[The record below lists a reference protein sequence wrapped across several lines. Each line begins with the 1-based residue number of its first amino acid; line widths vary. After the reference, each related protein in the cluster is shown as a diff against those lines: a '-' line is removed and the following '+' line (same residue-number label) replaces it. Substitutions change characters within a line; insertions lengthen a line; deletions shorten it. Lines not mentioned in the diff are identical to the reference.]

1 MRHFDVPAA
10 DFVRVGEA
18 VMYVCRRCTGEPAA
32 SSGLPRSSSPAR
44 WKRNLFLLTTATLL
58 GAGTATSSSANDTV
72 IYTYDALGRLVSIS
86 IAGGPRG
93 GQQISTGFD
102 PADNRTNYQVTG
114 APSSVFSIADVSVN
128 EGGTATLTVSRFGAS
143 SGSATVSYATSN
155 GSATAPADYTATS
168 GTLTFA
174 DGETSKTVTA
184 ATIDD
189 TYREGPETFG
199 VTLSN
204 ASAGTGI
211 SRASATV
218 TIIDNDLA
226 PKLAISG
233 ASVTEG
239 GAAVLTVTR
248 SSVINTGVSVNYA
261 TSDGTAVAPGDYTAT
276 SGTLTFVPGETSKT
290 ITVATVDDGTYETT
304 ESFSVGLSGATDDAV
319 ITNATGTV
327 TVNDNDAAPSFSILG
342 GSAAEGGSITFTV
355 TKSGATTTAHSVTY
369 DTADGTATAADDYA
383 RATGTLTF
391 LPGETSKIVTV
402 PTVDD
407 TVYEQNETFQVRL
420 SGATGG
426 ATISTT
432 SATGT
437 ITDNDAAPSF
447 SVSNVAITEGGT
459 ASVTVTKS
467 GSTNVNAS
475 VSFATVDGTATQSD
489 YNPVSGSLTFLPGET
504 AKSVQI
510 TTKQNSYFD
519 TGTSFNLQ
527 LSNPSDAT
535 LGNSNAVVTI
545 NNDDPPPT
553 FTVIA
558 NAAKPEGSPVSFGV
572 VLGGNTSYRVP
583 LTVNYTT
590 SSGTATSGVDFTPT
604 SGTLTFISP
613 GTVQTVSVPTV
624 QDTDYEP
631 DETVN
636 FTISSPSYGATIEVA
651 QASGTILNDDPAPSQ
666 GPVANTDSMGT
677 YARCASFTVAPLAND
692 SDPGGHYPLS
702 LVSVATGSGY
712 DRVVNGNT
720 VTFTALAGGAKSVLY
735 VMQNSIGQQASAA
748 ITFTVQSGKVCP

>member
-1 MRHFDVPAA
+1 
-10 DFVRVGEA
+10 
-18 VMYVCRRCTGEPAA
+18 
-32 SSGLPRSSSPAR
+32 
-44 WKRNLFLLTTATLL
+44 
-58 GAGTATSSSANDTV
+58 
-72 IYTYDALGRLVSIS
+72 
-86 IAGGPRG
+86 
-93 GQQISTGFD
+93 
-102 PADNRTNYQVTG
+102 
-114 APSSVFSIADVSVN
+114 VFSIADVSVN

-174 DGETSKTVTA
+174 DGETSKTVTV
-184 ATIDD
+184 ATVDD
-189 TYREGPETFG
+189 TYREGPETLS

-204 ASAGTGI
+204 ASSGTGI
-211 SRASATV
+211 GRASATV
-218 TIIDNDLA
+218 TIVDNDLA

-248 SSVINTGVSVNYA
+248 SSVTNTSVSVNYA

-276 SGTLTFVPGETSKT
+276 SGTLTFTPGETSKT
-290 ITVATVDDGTYETT
+290 ITVATVDDGTYEAT
-304 ESFSVGLSGATDDAV
+304 EGFSVGLSGATDDAV
-319 ITNATGTV
+319 ITNATGAV
-327 TVNDNDAAPSFSILG
+327 TVSDNDAAPSFSILG

-355 TKSGATTTAHSVTY
+355 TKSGSTATAHSVTY
-369 DTADGTATAADDYA
+369 DTVDGTATAPDDYA
-383 RATGTLTF
+383 RATGLLTF
-391 LPGETSKIVTV
+391 LPGETSKTVTIS
-402 PTVDD
+402 TVDD
-407 TVYEQNETFQVRL
+407 TIYEQNETFQVRL
-420 SGATGG
+420 SGATSG
-426 ATISTT
+426 ATISTA

-447 SVSNVAITEGGT
+447 SVSNVAVTEGGT

-475 VSFATVDGTATQSD
+475 VSYATVDGSATQSD
-489 YNPVSGSLTFLPGET
+489 YNPVSGALTFLPGET

-519 TGTSFNLQ
+519 SGTSFSLQ
-527 LSNPSDAT
+527 LSNPSGAT
-535 LGNSNAVVTI
+535 LGSSNAVITI

-558 NAAKPEGSPVSFGV
+558 NAANPEGSPISFGV
-572 VLGGNTSYRVP
+572 VLGGNTSYRTP
-583 LTVNYTT
+583 LTINYTT
-590 SSGTATSGVDFTPT
+590 SSGTATSGVDFSPT
-604 SGTLTFISP
+604 SGTLTFTSP
-613 GTVQTVSVPTV
+613 STVQTVSVPTI

-636 FTISSPSYGATIEVA
+636 FTISSPSYGATIEVP

-666 GPVANTDSMGT
+666 GPVANADSMGT
-677 YARCASFTVAPLAND
+677 YARCASFTVTPLAND

-712 DRVVNGNT
+712 ERVVNGNT
-720 VTFTALAGGAKSVLY
+720 VTFTATASGTKNVLY